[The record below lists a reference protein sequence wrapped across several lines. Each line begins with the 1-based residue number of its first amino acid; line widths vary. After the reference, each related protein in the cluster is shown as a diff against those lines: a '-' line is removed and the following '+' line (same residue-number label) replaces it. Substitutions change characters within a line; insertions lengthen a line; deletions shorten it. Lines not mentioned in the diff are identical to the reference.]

1 MTISSE
7 TRKAGPFSG
16 NGSTTAFPFTFKVF
30 AASDLLVVRTDPTG
44 AETTLVLTTD
54 YTVAL
59 NADQNASPGG
69 TITYPASGSPLPT
82 GYKLTATSAV
92 ANLQPVDLTN
102 NGGFYPAVINTALD
116 RLTILCQQIAE
127 RVSRSVKLA
136 ISAPVG
142 VDTQLPA
149 PVPYSLIGW
158 NAAGTGFQNADPT
171 YSTALATDLASTDP
185 AKGVAL
191 VYGAGRVVASIT
203 ALRALPKTG
212 SPNVFV
218 TSYYGDGL
226 GGGGAYYYD
235 AGDTTSGAYFTGS
248 ISGTTLTVSAVTN
261 GTLVVGQLVSSAT
274 TAART
279 YITALG
285 TGTGGTGTYT
295 VSVSQTVASG
305 AMGADNG
312 GTVIVASDGGR
323 WKLADTKMLSLR
335 QFGAKGDGATNDYPA
350 VSAWT
355 AEILNSGKK
364 GYAPAGRYKL
374 TSAWVIDFAACSSLG
389 LTIEG
394 DGMQRTIFDLTSVTS
409 GVPFQVEDSNGA
421 TGGDTFY
428 VSMSDFGVL
437 TNINGTA
444 AALGKNDLSDALN
457 ACIFGPLYFAN
468 ASTGASACALEI
480 NGVYQS
486 QLNVT
491 ANCSGSSANGDSVRV
506 RQMQF
511 STLTGSGG
519 NGTNSL
525 HFTGGYS
532 FGNTILNFDA
542 EEVAKCVLIDVST
555 ASSNTFIGGQ
565 LSWSV
570 AGIDATA
577 GSNNIFVNPNF
588 GSGGTKVL
596 GSTGIAVIGDG
607 KGYGT
612 LVLPN
617 TTVRAPVGD
626 AVNSIDAIAGQQ
638 ASEIFLR
645 ANSKRWMLRMDN
657 SSESG
662 SNAGSNIVL
671 TRFSDT
677 GVNLGDV
684 WYVTRSNGQMT
695 INNVTLAQVG
705 FFGTGPVAT
714 KPTVSGSRSSGA
726 ALTSLLGAL
735 SSLGLINDTTTA

>member
-1 MTISSE
+1 MKRLI
-7 TRKAGPFSG
+7 
-16 NGSTTAFPFTFKVF
+16 V
-30 AASDLLVVRTDPTG
+30 AALLVASTAHAQGVDVPCLIKLIENQPSDMDRSTWKEKRRDAARKIVQSKDKRGVPVLIKLVETETFDIIGEIAIEGLGNLGDASAVPTLQKIANDNAREKSQRELAKKALAKLGVPYDPAAT
-44 AETTLVLTTD
+44 
-54 YTVAL
+54 
-59 NADQNASPGG
+59 GG
-69 TITYPASGSPLPT
+69 TG
-82 GYKLTATSAV
+82 
-92 ANLQPVDLTN
+92 
-102 NGGFYPAVINTALD
+102 
-116 RLTILCQQIAE
+116 
-127 RVSRSVKLA
+127 
-136 ISAPVG
+136 
-142 VDTQLPA
+142 
-149 PVPYSLIGW
+149 
-158 NAAGTGFQNADPT
+158 
-171 YSTALATDLASTDP
+171 
-185 AKGVAL
+185 
-191 VYGAGRVVASIT
+191 
-203 ALRALPKTG
+203 
-212 SPNVFV
+212 
-218 TSYYGDGL
+218 
-226 GGGGAYYYD
+226 
-235 AGDTTSGAYFTGS
+235 
-248 ISGTTLTVSAVTN
+248 
-261 GTLVVGQLVSSAT
+261 
-274 TAART
+274 
-279 YITALG
+279 G